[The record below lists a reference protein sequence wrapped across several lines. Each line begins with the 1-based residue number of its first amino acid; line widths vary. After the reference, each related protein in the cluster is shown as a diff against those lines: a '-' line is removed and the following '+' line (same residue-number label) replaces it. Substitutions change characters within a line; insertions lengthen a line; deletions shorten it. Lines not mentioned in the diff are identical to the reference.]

1 MTVNNLKLQKIYE
14 SVQYKELIN
23 RIRFLIIAVSTFV
36 LMTNIVVPGI
46 NLEVWREFIRT
57 QGNLFTFFGI
67 FTGGALYNFSII
79 SLGIIPYIDAAIIMQ
94 LLIAGIPQLKN
105 LQKDYGEEGRKK
117 INFYTKWLAIVIAIL
132 QSSFAISTI
141 KKANPSIFYDNSLLS
156 TLVIICSITA
166 GSIFLMW
173 LADQINEKGIGNGS
187 SIIIFIS
194 ILFRLP
200 SYILET
206 FNISG
211 NILNNLIILATQVLF
226 FLSFVA
232 IVSFLSLS
240 IRKIP
245 IMLTQR
251 IIAGNKVVQQKSTF
265 LPLPLISAGVLP
277 IIFAVALL
285 YFPITI
291 LNSLGINQ
299 ETISSNI
306 IIKFVYQ
313 TIVPPHLVIP
323 SDATTIPLFL
333 TTLLWN
339 IWHSIIYAS
348 LIIAFTY
355 FYTFIVINIDDLT
368 DYLNKSGAVIRGIKP
383 GQSTKNFLENTL
395 YKLAFIGGVALS
407 LITIL
412 PPYLMY
418 IINFI
423 LSKLTGIQELSI
435 GGLVGMYIS
444 GSSMLIIVGVVLDL
458 LKQMNAYLIAV
469 NPREV
474 FKVTP
479 KIPKK

>member
-1 MTVNNLKLQKIYE
+1 MTTDVKLQKIYE
-14 SVQYKELIN
+14 SVQYKELID
-23 RIRFLIIAVSTFV
+23 RIRFLIIAVATFV
-36 LMTNIVVPGI
+36 LLTNIAIPGI
-46 NLEVWREFIRT
+46 NLEVWREFIRS
-57 QGNLFTFFGI
+57 QGSLFTFFGI
-67 FTGGALYNFSII
+67 FTGGALYNFSVI

-94 LLIAGIPQLKN
+94 LLIAGIPQLKS
-105 LQKDYGEEGRKK
+105 LQKDFGEEGRRK
-117 INFYTKWLAIVIAIL
+117 INFYTKWLAIVIATL
-132 QSSFAISTI
+132 QSFFATSAL
-141 KKANPSIFYDNSLLS
+141 KKANPAIFADNS
-156 TLVIICSITA
+156 TLGFLIVVISLIA
-166 GSIFLMW
+166 GSVFVMW

-187 SIIIFIS
+187 SILIFVS

-200 SYILET
+200 SYILES
-206 FNISG
+206 FNVGG
-211 NILNNLIILATQVLF
+211 NIINNVIIIGVQILF
-226 FLSFVA
+226 FLLFIA
-232 IVSFLSLS
+232 FVSFLSLS

-251 IIAGNKVVQQKSTF
+251 VVAGNKVVQQKSTF
-265 LPLPLISAGVLP
+265 LPLPIIAAGVLP
-277 IIFAVALL
+277 IIFAVALF

-291 LNSLGINQ
+291 MQAFGVNQ
-299 ETISSNI
+299 ETFATNPIL
-306 IIKFVYQ
+306 KFIYQ

-323 SDATTIPLFL
+323 TDFKKEILTSFL
-333 TTLLWN
+333 STLGWN
-339 IWHSIIYAS
+339 IWHSLIYGA

-355 FYTFIVINIDDLT
+355 FYTFIVINVDDLT
-368 DYLNKSGAVIRGIKP
+368 EYLNKSGAVIRGIKP

-395 YKLAFIGGVALS
+395 YRLSFIGGVALA

-423 LSKLTGIQELSI
+423 ISKITGIQELSM

-474 FKVTP
+474 FKT
-479 KIPKK
+479 KK

>member
-1 MTVNNLKLQKIYE
+1 MAENVKLQKIYE
-14 SVQYKELIN
+14 SVQYKELVN
-23 RIRFLIIAVSTFV
+23 RIRFLIVAAATFV
-36 LMTNIVVPGI
+36 LLTNVVIPGI
-46 NLEVWREFIRT
+46 NLEVWREFIKN
-57 QGNLFTFFGI
+57 QGSLFTLFGI

-94 LLIAGIPQLKN
+94 LLIAGFPQLKS
-105 LQKDYGEEGRKK
+105 LQKDFGEEGRKK

-132 QSSFAISTI
+132 QSFFVTSAL
-141 KKANPSIFYDNSLLS
+141 KKANPAIFYDNSLLGTS
-156 TLVIICSITA
+156 IVVISLIA
-166 GSIFLMW
+166 GSVFIMW

-187 SIIIFIS
+187 SILIFIS

-206 FNISG
+206 FNLAG
-211 NILNNLIILATQVLF
+211 NILNSGIIIAVQILF
-226 FLSFVA
+226 FISFIA
-232 IVSFLSLS
+232 IVAFLSLS

-251 IIAGNKVVQQKSTF
+251 IIAGNKLVQQNVTF
-265 LPLPLISAGVLP
+265 LPLPLIAAGVLP

-291 LNSLGINQ
+291 LQGFGVNQ
-299 ETISSNI
+299 ETFSTNPLL
-306 IIKFVYQ
+306 KFIYQ
-313 TIVPPHLVIP
+313 TIVPPNLVIP
-323 SDATTIPLFL
+323 NEFTPEILKTFFISLG
-333 TTLLWN
+333 WN
-339 IWHSIIYAS
+339 LWHSIVYAS
-348 LIIAFTY
+348 LIIAFSY
-355 FYTFIVINIDDLT
+355 FYTFIVINVDDLT

-395 YKLAFIGGVALS
+395 YKLSLIGGIALS

-423 LSKLTGIQELSI
+423 ISKITGIQELSFS
-435 GGLVGMYIS
+435 GLVGMYIS

-458 LKQMNAYLIAV
+458 LKQMNAYLVAV

-474 FKVTP
+474 FKP
-479 KIPKK
+479 KTK

>member
-1 MTVNNLKLQKIYE
+1 MAVNVKLEKIYE

-23 RIRFLIIAVSTFV
+23 RIRFLIVAVSTFV
-36 LMTNIVVPGI
+36 LLTTIVIPGI
-46 NLEVWREFIRT
+46 NLEVWREFIRNK
-57 QGNLFTFFGI
+57 GSLFTLFGI
-67 FTGGALYNFSII
+67 FTGGALYNFSVI

-94 LLIAGIPQLKN
+94 LLIAAFPQLKS

-117 INFYTKWLAIVIAIL
+117 INFYTKWLAILIATIQSVFIVTTL
-132 QSSFAISTI
+132 QRV
-141 KKANPSIFYDNSLLS
+141 NPAIFYDNSIIGIL
-156 TLVIICSITA
+156 TVIISLVA
-166 GSIFLMW
+166 GSIFIMW

-187 SIIIFIS
+187 SILIFIS

-200 SYILET
+200 SYIFET
-206 FNISG
+206 FN
-211 NILNNLIILATQVLF
+211 LQENLINSIIIILVQIGF
-226 FLSFVA
+226 FIFFIAV
-232 IVSFLSLS
+232 VSFLSLS
-240 IRKIP
+240 VRKIP

-251 IIAGNKVVQQKSTF
+251 VIAGNKIIQQKSTF
-265 LPLPLISAGVLP
+265 LPLPIISAGVLP

-291 LNSLGINQ
+291 LQSFGVNQ
-299 ETISSNI
+299 ETFTTNPLLKLI
-306 IIKFVYQ
+306 YQ

-323 SDATTIPLFL
+323 NEFSPEILKTFFY
-333 TTLLWN
+333 TLAWN
-339 IWHSIIYAS
+339 LWHSVVYAS
-348 LIIAFTY
+348 LIIAFSY
-355 FYTFIVINIDDLT
+355 FYTFIVINVDDLT

-395 YKLAFIGGVALS
+395 YKLAFIGGLALS

-423 LSKLTGIQELSI
+423 LSKITGIQELSLS
-435 GGLVGMYIS
+435 GLVGMYIS

-474 FKVTP
+474 FKIKP
-479 KIPKK
+479 K